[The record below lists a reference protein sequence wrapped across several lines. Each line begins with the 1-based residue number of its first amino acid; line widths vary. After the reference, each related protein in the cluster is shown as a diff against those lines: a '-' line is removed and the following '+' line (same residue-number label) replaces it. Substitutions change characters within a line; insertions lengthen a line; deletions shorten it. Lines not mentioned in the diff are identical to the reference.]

1 MLRLAQFWSFLFFVW
16 AETGSILE
24 PDGTPRP
31 TAGSSGD
38 TGSGLEPDGR
48 A

>member
-1 MLRLAQFWSFLFFVW
+1 MLRLAQLWSFLSFFW

-24 PDGTPRP
+24 PNGAKP

-38 TGSGLEPDGR
+38 TGSILEPNG
-48 A
+48 